1 MKKLNEVQKVF
12 IGAGLLIV
20 LIFVAMIVH
29 YKIDP
34 QAFQNA
40 EGESHLIG
48 KMYRAVSPIINHSL
62 IK

>member
-20 LIFVAMIVH
+20 LIFIAMIIH

-34 QAFQNA
+34 QAFKNV

-48 KMYRAVSPIINHSL
+48 KMYRAVSPIITNSL